1 MKKPETIYDLCKKE
15 DIVHD
20 MQTKY
25 GKRVA
30 LVRSKNYS
38 ESKRYTKWANEVVK
52 NFFKMDRALLDS
64 GECNFSY
71 IKFAKNKK
79 GETFAIVAGV
89 SQFHKRYTSDICFYN
104 IKKIRKKQ
112 NISQK
117 QLAEHLKISQQ
128 AVSYIENGITD
139 ISSQK
144 MRQICKFL
152 KSDILEVFPEMNV
165 MSK

>member
-1 MKKPETIYDLCKKE
+1 ME
-15 DIVHD
+15 
-20 MQTKY
+20 
-25 GKRVA
+25 
-30 LVRSKNYS
+30 N
-38 ESKRYTKWANEVVK
+38 
-52 NFFKMDRALLDS
+52 
-64 GECNFSY
+64 
-71 IKFAKNKK
+71 
-79 GETFAIVAGV
+79 
-89 SQFHKRYTSDICFYN
+89 N